1 MTLAPQSFFTWSH
14 FLDEDFIGLH
24 PKSEPLHNKPCQTR
38 TYFCPIRCKE
48 LDGRFVWTND
58 YIILLLYILLYRLA
72 FHMRAHTHMMV
83 HAHPNS
89 LNSGNNA
96 MQSLGT
102 INGSMTTKE
111 TIPAISSCLTNLG
124 TSRVRCIDTRVLRPS
139 GSPYYQSHHD

>member
-1 MTLAPQSFFTWSH
+1 MRISLG
-14 FLDEDFIGLH
+14 FIQNR
-24 PKSEPLHNKPCQTR
+24 SR
-38 TYFCPIRCKE
+38 
-48 LDGRFVWTND
+48 
-58 YIILLLYILLYRLA
+58 YIISLVKRELTFVPFDVRNLTGASFGLTTILFYYYIYCYIGWPSTCAR
-72 FHMRAHTHMMV
+72 THMMV

-111 TIPAISSCLTNLG
+111 TTPAISFCLTNLG